1 MGTVPAQP
9 VLHITNLAIGYR
21 VPRKP
26 AITVVENINV
36 DLSAG
41 ELVCLI
47 GPNGAGK
54 STLMRTL
61 AGMQAPLMGN
71 VRLMGDDLTTLKP
84 RDLARRV
91 SIVLTDRV
99 DVGVLSAYML
109 VALGRYP
116 YTGWMGDLRPEDE
129 SVVQQAISA
138 VGAED
143 LADRN
148 VGELSDG
155 ERQKI
160 MIARA
165 LAQEPAV
172 MLLDEPT
179 AYLDLPRRAELMTM
193 LRRLARETGRAILLS
208 THDLD
213 LALRNADRIWLLPKG
228 GQLRVGAP
236 EDLVLSGAF
245 EAAFKGEGV
254 QFDAYTGSFRSE
266 NRASGVVNL
275 RGSGLPALWTLRALE
290 REGFCVVQGGNE
302 STVSVT
308 VSQQGQASIWTLRV
322 DEVERT
328 TTSLYDLIS
337 MLREQGNA
345 AVTNETTHASSSGCA

>member
-1 MGTVPAQP
+1 MTLPTTASP
-9 VLHITNLAIGYR
+9 VLSTNMLAVGYAIA
-21 VPRKP
+21 RKP
-26 AITVVENINV
+26 PAVIVDEIKV
-36 DLSAG
+36 DLLAG

-61 AGMQAPLMGN
+61 AGMQPPLVGHIT
-71 VRLMGDDLTTLKP
+71 LSGDDLTTLQP
-84 RDLARRV
+84 LELARRL
-91 SIVLTDRV
+91 SIVLTERV
-99 DVGVLSAYML
+99 EVGVLSAYTL

-116 YTGWMGDLRPEDE
+116 YTGWLGELRPEDE
-129 SVVQQAISA
+129 MVVEQAIRA
-138 VGAED
+138 VGAAD
-143 LADRN
+143 LAGRN
-148 VGELSDG
+148 IGELSDG

-179 AYLDLPRRAELMTM
+179 AYLDMPRRAELMTM

-228 GQLRVGAP
+228 GKLIVGAP

-245 EAAFKGEGV
+245 EAAFQSEGV
-254 QFDAYTGSFRSE
+254 AFDAYTGAFRSSV
-266 NRASGVVNL
+266 AAAGDVDVI
-275 RGSGLPALWTLRALE
+275 GDGLPALWTQRALE
-290 REGFCVVQGGNE
+290 REGFCVNRGEGN
-302 STVSVT
+302 
-308 VSQQGQASIWTLRV
+308 ASLRV
-322 DEVERT
+322 NVNQTAHGKTHWRVRRNDTEQT
-328 TTSLYDLIS
+328 CASLYEVVILLKS
-337 MLREQGNA
+337 QP
-345 AVTNETTHASSSGCA
+345 VET